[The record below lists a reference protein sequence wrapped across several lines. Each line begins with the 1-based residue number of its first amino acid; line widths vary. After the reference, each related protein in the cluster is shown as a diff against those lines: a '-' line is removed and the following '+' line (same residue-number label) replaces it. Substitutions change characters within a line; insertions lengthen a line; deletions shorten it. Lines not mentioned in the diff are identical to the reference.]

1 MDDSGAADQLAIATW
16 PDGPA
21 RPPPPNAAV
30 DLWIADLQGP
40 GWPPF
45 ERLPGAERE
54 SAAAILRPDAAA
66 RWTASHWAL
75 RTVLG
80 RYLGEEPAGIA
91 LAAGERGKPRL
102 ADAPERLLFNLSH
115 SAGMAL
121 IAVTAGREVGVDIER
136 VQPRRDFLALAERSL
151 DPGAVAAVRDAAPA
165 ERAGAFYAAWVL
177 LEARAKCDGG
187 GLGTRR
193 RETVMATA
201 AVEVGPGYA
210 AALAVAGSEVPR
222 LHEWSIGPPGARVRR

>member
-21 RPPPPNAAV
+21 RPPRPSAAV

-40 GWPPF
+40 DWPPV
-45 ERLPGAERE
+45 ERLPEAERE
-54 SAAAILRPDAAA
+54 RAAAILRPDAAA
-66 RWTASHWAL
+66 RWSASRWAL

-80 RYLGEEPAGIA
+80 RYLGEEPAEVA
-91 LAAGERGKPRL
+91 LATGEHGKPRL
-102 ADAPERLLFNLSH
+102 AEAAERLSFNLSH
-115 SAGMAL
+115 SAGLAL
-121 IAVTAGREVGVDIER
+121 IAVTAGREVGVDVER

-165 ERAGAFYAAWVL
+165 ERAGAFYAAWVEH
-177 LEARAKCDGG
+177 EARAKCDGG
-187 GLGTRR
+187 GLGARR

-210 AALAVAGSEVPR
+210 AALAVAAAALPR
-222 LHEWSIGPPGARVRR
+222 LHEWSIGPPGPRVRR